1 MDKLDSMMG
10 YHWVS
15 SSGSNTGGS
24 SSHHCPPGVMCSMA
38 VDVSVARQ
46 VSQYLDCIIVLDN
59 SGSIG
64 QTEFSQAKEAAKV
77 LFILTKHSS
86 NSCSRLNAE

>member
-1 MDKLDSMMG
+1 MGLAIVDKLDSMMG

-15 SSGSNTGGS
+15 SGGSNTGGS

-38 VDVSVARQ
+38 VHVLSMARQ
-46 VSQYLDCIIVLDN
+46 VFQYLDCIIVLDN

-64 QTEFSQAKEAAKV
+64 QTEG
-77 LFILTKHSS
+77 SS
-86 NSCSRLNAE
+86 KGII